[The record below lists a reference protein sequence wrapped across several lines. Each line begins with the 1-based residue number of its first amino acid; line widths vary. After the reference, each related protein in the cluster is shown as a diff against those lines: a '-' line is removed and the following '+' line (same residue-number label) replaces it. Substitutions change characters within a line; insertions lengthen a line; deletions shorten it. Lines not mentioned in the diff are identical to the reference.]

1 MKLYL
6 LTAFRSETKLQA
18 ESQRTGFGILVSGLF
33 WTVRLIIWR
42 SQVQALAGPH

>member
-18 ESQRTGFGILVSGLF
+18 ENQRTGFGILVSGLF
-33 WTVRLIIWR
+33 WTVRLIIC
-42 SQVQALAGPH
+42 QC